1 VIGRFLRHPTAL
13 PGVLI
18 LAAVLV
24 MALAAPSLA
33 PYDPMRTDLSGSL
46 RGPSADHFFGQ
57 DRLGRDIFSQVIYGA
72 RASMLVALAVVLL
85 TVAVGTALGSAA
97 GYFGGLVDLVVM
109 RIVDILLAFPGI
121 LLAIALAGVLGPNL
135 MNIILALSLLGWVG
149 YARLVRAQFL
159 SLRERDFVQAA
170 RAVGAGPV
178 RIMGLHILPNALSP
192 VIVQATF
199 SAAGIIIAES
209 SLSFLGLGPQ
219 GIPTWGGLLSQG
231 ANYLV
236 YAPHIAFFPG
246 LFIMLTVLALN
257 LTGDAMRDLLDPRS
271 RPDAGGTAGM

>member
-1 VIGRFLRHPTAL
+1 MIARLLRHPTAL
-13 PGVLI
+13 AGILI
-18 LAAVLV
+18 LAAVIV
-24 MALAAPSLA
+24 MALTASFLA
-33 PYDPMRTDLSGSL
+33 PYDPFQTDLDGSL
-46 RGPSADHFFGQ
+46 RGPSASHIFGQ
-57 DRLGRDIFSQVIYGA
+57 DRLGRDIFSQVLYGA
-72 RASMLVALAVVLL
+72 RASTLVAVAVVLL
-85 TVAVGTALGSAA
+85 TVLAGTALGAAA
-97 GYFGGLVDLVVM
+97 GYFGGAVDMTLM
-109 RIVDILLAFPGI
+109 RLVDILLAFPGI

-135 MNIILALSLLGWVG
+135 WNIVLALSILGWTG

-159 SLRERDFVQAA
+159 SLREREYVQAA

-219 GIPTWGGLLSQG
+219 DVPTWGGLLSQG

-257 LTGDAMRDLLDPRS
+257 LVGDALRDLLDPRT
-271 RPDAGGTAGM
+271 RPDAGRLL

>member
-1 VIGRFLRHPTAL
+1 MIGRFLRHPTAL
-13 PGVLI
+13 PGILI

-33 PYDPMRTDLSGSL
+33 PYDPMQIDLDGSL
-46 RGPSADHFFGQ
+46 RGPSADHPFGQ
-57 DRLGRDIFSQVIYGA
+57 DRLGRDIFSQIVYGA
-72 RASMLVALAVVLL
+72 RASTLVTLAVVLL
-85 TVAVGTALGSAA
+85 TVVVGTALGSAA
-97 GYFGGLVDLVVM
+97 GYFGGLVDVAVM
-109 RIVDILLAFPGI
+109 RSVDILLAFPGI
-121 LLAIALAGVLGPNL
+121 LLAIALAGILGPNL
-135 MNIILALSLLGWVG
+135 VNIILALSVLGWVG

-219 GIPTWGGLLSQG
+219 DIPTWGGLLSQG

-257 LTGDAMRDLLDPRS
+257 LAGDALRDLLDPRT
-271 RPDAGGTAGM
+271 RPDTGGPAKV